1 VKVTLDFPMPEV
13 MNLADFT
20 WVVQAGLI
28 VFTIAALTHL
38 VREMFNGEWKDDE

>member
-1 VKVTLDFPMPEV
+1 

-20 WVVQAGLI
+20 WVFQAALVG
-28 VFTIAALTHL
+28 TAIAALTHL